1 MTQEEDYR
9 HSTGESGVSSI
20 CVTCK
25 MGHLHSFARL
35 VWGRMFGAT
44 RSAGTMHLLQPWVP
58 WQPGLR
64 RGELSEQMP
73 QDSFDFRFREC
84 CVGLFKTS
92 YDSAPIN
99 WTLSL
104 YTVIYFNFFPAHFM
118 IHTIFSRGWDDLGF
132 VSPRSA
138 LLSSISAVGSRS
150 KARFK
155 APCAE
160 ALPKPS
166 MFQCFGCTRGSEFHT
181 NQGRLRLGWL
191 LTPFMHFMPPFSSDF
206 CLAVN
211 DGARWMINIFVFKH
225 IY

>member
-104 YTVIYFNFFPAHFM
+104 Y
-118 IHTIFSRGWDDLGF
+118 IFQF
-132 VSPRSA
+132 
-138 LLSSISAVGSRS
+138 LSSPFHDSHYFFQGMRWPWICFAKERLVIVHFSSGQQIQSPIQSSMCWSAPQTIHVSVFRLHKGKWVS
-150 KARFK
+150 
-155 APCAE
+155 
-160 ALPKPS
+160 
-166 MFQCFGCTRGSEFHT
+166 HT